1 MLLLTFLL
9 ISGRIVSVFTG
20 KENGNIGDR
29 SSGNGGGRGGN
40 GGTAV
45 TAVNPNRANVEVV
58 LYESD
63 NNGDYTTRTYQLV
76 GDFSPA
82 GVKISAEGEIL
93 QVFEVSLI
101 IIMKCCLHKL
111 QYCITKF
118 QKKFCITMAV
128 SKHNYA
134 RFTCYK

>member
-29 SSGNGGGRGGN
+29 STGNGGGRGGN
-40 GGTAV
+40 GGSAV

-63 NNGDYTTRTYQLV
+63 YNGDYSTRTYQLV

-82 GVKISAEGEIL
+82 GVKISAEGEML
-93 QVFEVSLI
+93 QVSKVSLMIMMTFEVV
-101 IIMKCCLHKL
+101 CLLHNE
-111 QYCITKF
+111 
-118 QKKFCITMAV
+118 V
-128 SKHNYA
+128 SKSYA
-134 RFTCYK
+134 